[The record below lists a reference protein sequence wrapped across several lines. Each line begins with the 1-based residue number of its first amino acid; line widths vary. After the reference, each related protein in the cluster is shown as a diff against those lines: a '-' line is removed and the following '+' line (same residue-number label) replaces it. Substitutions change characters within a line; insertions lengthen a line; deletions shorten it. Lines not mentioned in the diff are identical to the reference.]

1 MRSSILVAALIT
13 AGLSLSANVRPVHAL
28 IADGLK
34 CYRVNDPLLLQ
45 GIVQLSPEDLG
56 LSENCTIRKT
66 KTYCVPVGS
75 EVVSATDNGNPL
87 TTLAVSGPN
96 PGDRI
101 CYKISCPGGAPDLPQ
116 VSDVFGTR
124 TLQGVRATTLCV
136 PAVEGAAEEPVQ
148 SGGTC
153 SAEAVSN
160 LEFILD
166 CSEGEVTG
174 TVAPIAG
181 SPELHIISIYGPN
194 DGTDV
199 TVTVERE
206 QPTVLV
212 LSGFDPVHWHVVTT
226 PGANLERVIATGFE
240 QQEVTAPAGI
250 PVEIR
255 GPYPNN
261 LGSAGEDFGDY
272 LSLEA
277 LAILLDSEQA
287 TGLCMT
293 SYHACYEASQF
304 RIPPS
309 P

>member
-1 MRSSILVAALIT
+1 MRSSIVVAALVT
-13 AGLSLSANVRPVHAL
+13 AGLSLPANVRPAHAL

-45 GIVQLSPEDLG
+45 GVVELSAEDLG
-56 LSENCTIRKT
+56 LSETCTVKKT

-75 EVVSATDNGNPL
+75 DVVSASDNGNPL
-87 TTLAVSGPN
+87 TTLSVSGPN

-101 CYKISCPGGAPDLPQ
+101 CYKIRCPGGAPDLPQ

-136 PAVEGAAEEPVQ
+136 PAVEGTADEPVQ

-153 SAEAVSN
+153 SAEAVDN
-160 LEFILD
+160 LEYILD

-174 TVAPIAG
+174 TVAPIAA
-181 SPELHIISIYGPN
+181 SPELHIISIYRTE
-194 DGTDV
+194 DGADA
-199 TVTVERE
+199 TVTVERA

-212 LSGFDPVHWHVVTT
+212 LFGYDSVHWNVVTT
-226 PGANLERVIATGFE
+226 PGANLERVIVTGFE
-240 QQEVTAPAGI
+240 LQEATVPDGI
-250 PVEIR
+250 PVENR
-255 GPYPNN
+255 SPYPNN
-261 LGSAGEDFGDY
+261 LGNEGDDFDVY
-272 LSLEA
+272 PDSNS
-277 LAILLDSEQA
+277 LAILLDAEEA

-293 SYHACYEASQF
+293 SYHQCYEASQF
-304 RIPPS
+304 RIPPA